1 MSVLEHLVVAWATAF
16 VINVIPAFMPPTW
29 AVVSFFLIRFDLP
42 LLPLAIGSA
51 AAATSGRVL
60 LALLTR
66 KVGPRFMTA
75 DMRRNMGALTAY
87 LQGHQKGVGLG
98 VLGFALFSPIPSNQ
112 LFMAVGLAHVDLKL
126 VAPAF
131 FLGRS
136 ISYTVAAGAAGKA
149 AADLSEVFT
158 QQFSSAPAVLVEL
171 LSLASIVLLAKI
183 PWARLL
189 HLPTVAPVDPPAHG
203 AVADAAGAQASGA
216 GRELL
221 QPAPSPGEV
230 VTPRTRD
237 EA

>member
-1 MSVLEHLVVAWATAF
+1 MSVFEHFVVAWAVAF
-16 VINVIPAFMPPTW
+16 VVNVIPAFMPPTW
-29 AVVSFFLIRFDLP
+29 SVVSFFLIRFDLP

-51 AAATSGRVL
+51 AAATGGRVL

-66 KVGPRFMTA
+66 RVGPRFMTA
-75 DMRRNMGALTAY
+75 DMRRNMDALAGY

-98 VLGFALFSPIPSNQ
+98 MLGFALFSPIPSNQ
-112 LFMAVGLAHVDLKL
+112 LFMAAGLANLDLKL

-149 AADLSEVFT
+149 AADLTEVFT
-158 QQFSSAPAVLVEL
+158 QQFTSAPAVLVEL

-189 HLPTVAPVDPPAHG
+189 HLPTVAPMDTPAR
-203 AVADAAGAQASGA
+203 DAAANVTGAQ
-216 GRELL
+216 
-221 QPAPSPGEV
+221 PSTDPSTLKQG
-230 VTPRTRD
+230 
-237 EA
+237 